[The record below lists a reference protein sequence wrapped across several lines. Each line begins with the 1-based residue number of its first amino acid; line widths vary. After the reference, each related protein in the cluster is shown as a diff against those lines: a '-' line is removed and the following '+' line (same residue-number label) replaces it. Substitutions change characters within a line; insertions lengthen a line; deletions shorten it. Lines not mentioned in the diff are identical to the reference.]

1 MKVAGIICECNPL
14 HAGHLYLLERAR
26 KSGADAVVAVMSG
39 CFVQRG
45 EPAVADPFTRA
56 EILVRAGF
64 DAVFELPFP
73 YSASA
78 AEHFGRAGVEILSRL
93 GVDEIWFGSECGDLS
108 RLTRLSEIADSEE
121 FCTRYRESADSA
133 SGTAQ
138 AYFDLLRSM
147 AGEDTPMISPNDIL
161 ALSYLRAIRNCKSG
175 IRPVTI
181 KREGMGYNKT
191 VLQGGFPS
199 ATVLRLLWKKKG
211 FEAVREL
218 LPHACRNL
226 LAHADE
232 SGSAPASLTNLER
245 AILSHFRMTPPE
257 QLEQIA
263 ELGGGLGTRMA
274 HFAHKAHSLN
284 AFLSLCATRKYTDA
298 RLRRGILFAL
308 AGIRDED
315 LRRPIAY
322 ARLLAANRQGC
333 AYLSSIR
340 RTATIPILT
349 RKTDLEA
356 TSEANQAF
364 FAECRSRALF
374 TLCTPSA
381 APADQLNR
389 RTALITD
396 Q

>member
-14 HAGHLYLLERAR
+14 HAGHLHLLECAR
-26 KSGADAVVAVMSG
+26 KNGADTVVAVMSG

-78 AEHFGRAGVEILSRL
+78 AEHFGRAGVEILTRL
-93 GVDEIWFGSECGDLS
+93 GADEIWFGSECGDLPL
-108 RLTRLSEIADSEE
+108 LTRLAEIADSEE
-121 FCTRYRESADSA
+121 FCTRYRETADSA

-147 AGEDTPMISPNDIL
+147 AGEETPMISPNDIL
-161 ALSYLRAIRNCKSG
+161 ALSYLRAIRNCKSS

-181 KREGMGYNKT
+181 KREGMGYNDT
-191 VLQGGFPS
+191 VLQSGFPS
-199 ATVLRLLWKKKG
+199 ATALRLLWKRKG
-211 FEAVREL
+211 FEAVRNL
-218 LPHACRNL
+218 LPPSSGDL
-226 LAHADE
+226 LAKADE
-232 SGSAPASLTNLER
+232 NGSAPASLANLER

-263 ELGGGLGTRMA
+263 ELGGGLGSRMA
-274 HFAHKAHSLN
+274 YFAHKAHSLD

-298 RLRRGILFAL
+298 RLRRGILFSL

-315 LRRPIAY
+315 LRRPVAY

-340 RTATIPILT
+340 RTTTIPILT

-356 TSEANQAF
+356 TAEAVQAF
-364 FAECRSRALF
+364 AIECRSRDLF
-374 TLCTPSA
+374 TLCTPNLSSA
-381 APADQLNR
+381 EHLNR
-389 RTALITD
+389 CTAHIAD
-396 Q
+396 R